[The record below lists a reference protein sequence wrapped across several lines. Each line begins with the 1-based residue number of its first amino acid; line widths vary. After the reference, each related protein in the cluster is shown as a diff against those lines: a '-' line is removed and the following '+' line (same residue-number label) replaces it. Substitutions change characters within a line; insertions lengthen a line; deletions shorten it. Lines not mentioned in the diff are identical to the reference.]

1 MISVPEL
8 RAWVSGL
15 DTSGFVG
22 IDEGGLTLVEVGDAD
37 LRTGAYL
44 EVGGCDD
51 DTEIEPPSVT
61 AVEPAGVSASPGAAV
76 ISVAD
81 LLAMV
86 GGSLTR
92 TELPKVRAAIRNS
105 SIGDS
110 LGDVVFAVSSGRRR
124 ELTATLRAL
133 TDPDAFTTRLGP
145 APLISVSAERI
156 GGLFAAIEE
165 ATGLSLIR
173 VRCGDAARLCV
184 EDRAT
189 GRLFEV
195 GDTLESWLLG
205 DATFPGLTAE
215 WIGATVDDFTRDELT
230 PTGPHDYQL
239 PENTPRRD

>member
-22 IDEGGLTLVEVGDAD
+22 IDESSLALVEVGDDD
-37 LRTGAYL
+37 LLTGAYL

-61 AVEPAGVSASPGAAV
+61 AVEPAGVSAAPEAAV
-76 ISVAD
+76 VSVAD

-92 TELPKVRAAIRNS
+92 TELPKVRAAVRNS

-110 LGDVVFAVSSGRRR
+110 LGDVVFAVLAGRRR
-124 ELTATLRAL
+124 ELTAVLRAL

-145 APLISVSAERI
+145 APLVSVASERI

-165 ATGLSLIR
+165 TTGLSLIR
-173 VRCGDAARLCV
+173 VRCGDTARLCV
-184 EDRAT
+184 DDRAT

-205 DATFPGLTAE
+205 EATLPGLTAE
-215 WIGATVDDFTRDELT
+215 WIGAPVDDFTRDELT
-230 PTGPHDYQL
+230 RTGAHDYQL
-239 PENTPRRD
+239 PESSPRRD